1 MSRLEQFAE
10 RLDRT
15 MATLTEARLAEREVR
30 AAEMDVSDAEA
41 KRFEALAD
49 AIHHLEVRPRLE
61 ALVRHFPNASAEHW
75 LSPSGIHSHCG
86 FARTAQFPAT
96 VKLTIGI
103 THDRMA
109 RRTTLQYKLSVIPL
123 LFQFEAADELPIDLA
138 APDMAEIVDW
148 IEAKLQLF
156 LQTYLR
162 IEADP
167 NYQRENQHID
177 PVCGMHVQAGRA
189 AYTSVH
195 AHHTY
200 FFCSQECAD
209 RFIAWPEFFTGSVS
223 RPIESA
229 ETRATTGA

>member
-15 MATLTEARLAEREVR
+15 MATLTEQRLAEQEMR
-30 AAEMDVSDAEA
+30 AAAMDEADAEV
-41 KRFEALAD
+41 KQFEALAD

-61 ALVRHFPNASAEHW
+61 ALVHHFPNANVEHW
-75 LSPSGIHSHCG
+75 LSSSGIHSHCG
-86 FARTAQFPAT
+86 FARTARFPAT

-103 THDRMA
+103 THDRVA
-109 RRTTLQYKLSVIPL
+109 RQTALQYKVSVIPL
-123 LFQFEAADELPIDLA
+123 LFQFEAADELPFDPG

-148 IEAKLQLF
+148 IETKLQLF
-156 LQTYLR
+156 LETYLR
-162 IEADP
+162 IESDP

-189 AYTSVH
+189 TYTSVH

-200 FFCSQECAD
+200 FFCSQVCTD
-209 RFIAWPEFFTGSVS
+209 RFNAWPEFFTGSAS
-223 RPIESA
+223 RPLESA
-229 ETRATTGA
+229 ETRATAGA